1 VVVVA
6 KSSSVSSRAATKSN
20 DDDGCLDAFSAAKK
34 LEFLSRAIPHLAAE
48 DDDDDDDDDDDEDAA
63 VAPLF
68 CRPHFVDG
76 FA

>member
-1 VVVVA
+1 VVAVVV

-34 LEFLSRAIPHLAAE
+34 LEFLSRAIPHLAVE
-48 DDDDDDDDDDDEDAA
+48 DDDDDDDDEDAA

-68 CRPHFVDG
+68 CRPHFVDD

>member
-1 VVVVA
+1 MVVVVV

-34 LEFLSRAIPHLAAE
+34 LEFLSRAIPNLAAE
-48 DDDDDDDDDDDEDAA
+48 DDDDDDDEDAA

-68 CRPHFVDG
+68 CRPHFVDD

>member
-1 VVVVA
+1 VVVVV

-20 DDDGCLDAFSAAKK
+20 DGCLDAFSAKK
-34 LEFLSRAIPHLAAE
+34 LEFLSRALPHLAV
-48 DDDDDDDDDDDEDAA
+48 DDDDDDDAA

>member
-1 VVVVA
+1 MVVVV
-6 KSSSVSSRAATKSN
+6 KSSSSVSSRAATKSN
-20 DDDGCLDAFSAAKK
+20 NGGCLDAFSAKK
-34 LEFLSRAIPHLAAE
+34 LEFLSRALPHLAVE
-48 DDDDDDDDDDDEDAA
+48 DDDEDDEGEEEDDAA

>member
-1 VVVVA
+1 VVVVV

-48 DDDDDDDDDDDEDAA
+48 DDDDDDDDEDAA

-68 CRPHFVDG
+68 CRPHFVDD

>member
-1 VVVVA
+1 MVVVV

-20 DDDGCLDAFSAAKK
+20 DGCLDAFSAKK
-34 LEFLSRAIPHLAAE
+34 LELLSRALPHLAV
-48 DDDDDDDDDDDEDAA
+48 DDDDDDDDDDAA

>member
-1 VVVVA
+1 MVVVVV

-34 LEFLSRAIPHLAAE
+34 LEFLSRAIPHLAVE
-48 DDDDDDDDDDDEDAA
+48 DDDDDDDDEDAA

-68 CRPHFVDG
+68 CRPHFVDDV
-76 FA
+76 A

>member
-1 VVVVA
+1 VVVVVV

-34 LEFLSRAIPHLAAE
+34 LEFLSRAIPNLAAE
-48 DDDDDDDDDDDEDAA
+48 DDDDDDDEDAA

-68 CRPHFVDG
+68 CRPHFVDD